1 MRNKSQRV
9 TKEQNKSSH
18 KTKPVTNK
26 RLVGQKQ
33 NAEVYKV
40 TMGVTAMQ
48 RNNESPRYYHKINF

>member
-9 TKEQNKSSH
+9 TKAQNKSSH

-48 RNNESPRYYHKINF
+48 RNNESL